1 MSTRKGWWRR
11 MDQQRKKY
19 REPKDTLWGK
29 CLTTFIA
36 IVFAMSTLTIIP
48 LAGALDNPANEQADA
63 AAAAAAKEAANEAE
77 GKTGALTPQSEV
89 PANQPIETATTFSL
103 QTRAVAAERTPNVR
117 VVYSDGKTNPS
128 AGYAKGKRYV

>member
-1 MSTRKGWWRR
+1 

-77 GKTGALTPQSEV
+77 GKTGATLTEETPK
-89 PANQPIETATTFSL
+89 PIENLINENKKGETLDT
-103 QTRAVAAERTPNVR
+103 VENVLGVQSTDEEDAR
-117 VVYSDGKTNPS
+117 QQ
-128 AGYAKGKRYV
+128 